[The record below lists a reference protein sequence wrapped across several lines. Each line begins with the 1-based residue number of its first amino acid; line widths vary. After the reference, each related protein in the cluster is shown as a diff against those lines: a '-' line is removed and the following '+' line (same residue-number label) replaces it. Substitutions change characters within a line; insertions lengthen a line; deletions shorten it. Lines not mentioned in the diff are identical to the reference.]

1 MKQRKQLQL
10 RLMQHALHHPAA
22 STRHT
27 INPHQQ
33 LSQEQ
38 QLQQQP
44 QQPERHCQ
52 QLQQQHR
59 RHSTQMMPP

>member
-10 RLMQHALHHPAA
+10 RQVQHVLHHLAV

-27 INPHQQ
+27 INPHLQ

-38 QLQQQP
+38 QLQLQQ
-44 QQPERHCQ
+44 QHKHHCQ